1 MDKKQI
7 EQERRNAGT
16 LGKIYAALDYVGKL
30 SKWMNWAALS
40 LFFLMVLITFVNV
53 ILRYIVHSPLTGV
66 KEYTEVLLII
76 VVAFSLPYA
85 LYQERLITVDII
97 TDRFKPRFRAYW
109 QVIVS
114 CVTSLIIGF
123 LTYQSF
129 EQAAYFKH
137 MNRAHGTMT
146 GLPSFPFQLCI
157 AIGCA
162 VMCLLCVRWILGKV
176 IDLKAQKP
184 GTAAWISLPVI
195 LVLLYLAG
203 SFIITKGSL
212 PVGNGTL
219 ALIAIVLM
227 LVLIFAGIPTGF
239 GIMTVGFLFI
249 GTLRG
254 PLTAFDQMATNFYT
268 QTSDYTWA
276 VVGFFMLMGSLCFY
290 ARLGDDIFDTVQKYF
305 GFQRGGLAIVTV
317 AASACLSGIMGESNS
332 VASTMSNIAYP
343 QMKKFGYHDRLSTG
357 SIAAGSLLGPLIPPS
372 TGFIIFAT
380 LTGVSLGKLFVAGIV
395 PGVVMAVVFI
405 LTIQIICIRD
415 PQAGPRGPRFARG
428 ERLRSLKN
436 GAPILILFVLVIGGV
451 YMGIFSATEGGSV
464 GVFGALIIG
473 LIMRRFTFKAF
484 VEALT
489 DSGSTLGMIFMVII
503 GASLF
508 SKFLAWCNLSAIL
521 TAFFQGLNLSPK
533 LFFLIVLVFF
543 FMMGFFIDIIPMLLL
558 GTPIFFP
565 IATAMGLDPIYFA
578 VLLVMTIQTGVITP
592 PFASLLF
599 AMKGMIP
606 GVKIKDIFSGV
617 WPFVAATGITIL
629 ILYLVPPLVTWL
641 PNLLR

>member
-7 EQERRNAGT
+7 ELERRSAGA
-16 LGKIYAALDYVGKL
+16 LGKIYAALDYAGKL
-30 SKWMNWAALS
+30 SKWMNWAALA
-40 LFFLMVLITFVNV
+40 LFFIMVLITFVNV
-53 ILRYIVHSPLTGV
+53 ILRYIVHSPMTGV

-85 LYQERLITVDII
+85 LYLERLITVDII
-97 TDRFKPRFRAYW
+97 TDRFKPRFHAYW
-109 QVIVS
+109 QVLVS
-114 CVTSLIIGF
+114 CVTTIIIGF

-129 EQAAYFKH
+129 EQAAYFQRMH
-137 MNRAHGTMT
+137 RAHGTMT

-157 AIGCA
+157 AIGCT
-162 VMCLLCVRWILGKV
+162 VMCVLCIRWILGKI
-176 IDLKAQKP
+176 IDLKAQKASK
-184 GTAAWISLPVI
+184 AAWISLPVI
-195 LVLLYLAG
+195 LILLCWCG
-203 SFIITKGSL
+203 SFIMTKGSL
-212 PVGNGTL
+212 SLGNGTL
-219 ALIAIVLM
+219 ALAAIILM

-239 GIMTVGFLFI
+239 GIMLIGFLFI
-249 GTLRG
+249 GQLRG
-254 PLTAFDQMATNFYT
+254 APTALDQMATNFYT

-305 GFQRGGLAIVTV
+305 GHQRGGLAIVTV

-343 QMKKFGYHDRLSTG
+343 QMKKYGYHDRLSTG
-357 SIAAGSLLGPLIPPS
+357 CIAGGALLGPLIPPS

-395 PGVVMAVVFI
+395 PGVVMAIVFV
-405 LTIQIICIRD
+405 LTIQVICIKHPND
-415 PQAGPRGPRFARG
+415 GPKGPRFPRK
-428 ERLRSLKN
+428 ERISSLKN
-436 GAPILILFVLVIGGV
+436 GAPILILFLLVIGGV
-451 YMGIFSATEGGSV
+451 YFGVFSATEGCSV

-473 LIMRRFTFKAF
+473 LIMRRFSFKAF

-521 TAFFQGLNLSPK
+521 TAFFQSLNLSPR

-558 GTPIFFP
+558 GIPIFFP

-606 GVKIKDIFSGV
+606 GVKISDIFAGV
-617 WPFVAATGITIL
+617 WPFVIATGITIL
-629 ILYLVPPLVTWL
+629 ILYLFPPIVTWL